1 LIIASPDDYELVFTI
16 TKRGVGKCRVLVKPI
31 VFETDTAKIDTFL
44 LSTFE
49 LLQTLG
55 LGYYFLSEV
64 AGFR

>member
-1 LIIASPDDYELVFTI
+1 
-16 TKRGVGKCRVLVKPI
+16 LVKPI